1 MMNHLPEQPANKK
14 KAYLLGL
21 LIGFLPILAFFLLLI
36 DHPTELIGIFTGIS
50 VPDFNDR
57 HLKIPLA
64 CIALCLFLWASF
76 KLQKSGRIT
85 MGEQY
90 GLVFIATLIVVVR
103 FLIFLQQLGQE
114 LRGLGW

>member
-1 MMNHLPEQPANKK
+1 MMNHPSEQAVSKK

-36 DHPTELIGIFTGIS
+36 DHPTEFIAIFTGIS

-57 HLKIPLA
+57 PLKIPLA
-64 CIALCLFLWASF
+64 GIALCLFLWASF
-76 KLQKSGRIT
+76 KLQKSGRVT

-90 GLVFIATLIVVVR
+90 GFVFIATLVVVVR
-103 FLIFLQQLGQE
+103 FLIFLQQLGQA
-114 LRGLGW
+114 LRGMPW

>member
-1 MMNHLPEQPANKK
+1 MMNHFPEQPVNKK

-57 HLKIPLA
+57 PLKIPLA
-64 CIALCLFLWASF
+64 CVALCLFLWASF
-76 KLQKSGRIT
+76 KLQKSGQIA

-90 GLVFIATLIVVVR
+90 GLVFITTLIVVVR

-114 LRGLGW
+114 LRGPGW

>member
-1 MMNHLPEQPANKK
+1 MMNHLPKQAANKK
-14 KAYLLGL
+14 KAYLLEL

-36 DHPTELIGIFTGIS
+36 DHPTELPGIFTGIS

-57 HLKIPLA
+57 PLKIPLA
-64 CIALCLFLWASF
+64 GIALCLFLWASF

-90 GLVFIATLIVVVR
+90 GLIFIATLIVVVR
-103 FLIFLQQLGQE
+103 FLIFLQQLGQA
-114 LRGLGW
+114 LRGMPW

>member
-1 MMNHLPEQPANKK
+1 MMNHLPEQAASKK

-57 HLKIPLA
+57 PLKIPLA
-64 CIALCLFLWASF
+64 CIALCLFIWAWG
-76 KLQKSGRIT
+76 KLGTSGRIT
-85 MGEQY
+85 IGEQY
-90 GLVFIATLIVVVR
+90 GLLFTATFIVVVR
-103 FLIFLQQLGQE
+103 FLIFLHELGQE

>member
-1 MMNHLPEQPANKK
+1 MMNHPPEQAASKK

-57 HLKIPLA
+57 PLKIPLA
-64 CIALCLFLWASF
+64 CLALGLFIWAWV
-76 KLQKSGRIT
+76 KLGKSGRIT
-85 MGEQY
+85 IGEQY
-90 GLVFIATLIVVVR
+90 GLLFIATLIVVVR
-103 FLIFLQQLGQE
+103 FLIFMHQLGE
-114 LRGLGW
+114 ALRGMAW

>member
-1 MMNHLPEQPANKK
+1 MMNHLPEQAANKK

-36 DHPTELIGIFTGIS
+36 DHPTEFIAIFTGIS

-57 HLKIPLA
+57 PLKIPLA
-64 CIALCLFLWASF
+64 GIALCLFLWASF
-76 KLQKSGRIT
+76 KLQKSGQIT

-90 GLVFIATLIVVVR
+90 GLVFIATLIVVVL
-103 FLIFLQQLGQE
+103 FLIFLQQWGRA
-114 LRGLGW
+114 LRGMPW

>member
-1 MMNHLPEQPANKK
+1 MMNHPSEQAVSKK

-36 DHPTELIGIFTGIS
+36 DHPTEFIAIFTGIS

-57 HLKIPLA
+57 PLKIPLA
-64 CIALCLFLWASF
+64 GITLCLFLWASF
-76 KLQKSGRIT
+76 KLQKSGRVT

-90 GLVFIATLIVVVR
+90 GLVFIATFVVVVR
-103 FLIFLQQLGQE
+103 FLIFLQQLGQA
-114 LRGLGW
+114 LRGMPW

>member
-1 MMNHLPEQPANKK
+1 MMNHPPEQAVNKK

-36 DHPTELIGIFTGIS
+36 DHPTEFIGIFTGIS
-50 VPDFNDR
+50 MPDFNDR
-57 HLKIPLA
+57 PLKIPLA
-64 CIALCLFLWASF
+64 SIAVCLFFWASF

-85 MGEQY
+85 MGEQH

-103 FLIFLQQLGQE
+103 FLIFLQQLGQA
-114 LRGLGW
+114 LRGRLW